1 MKKFISII
9 LCFTLTLL
17 TAACSKTTESPEDLN
32 TQYTQLISK
41 YEADY
46 GTITKD
52 RRSFCLNDAL
62 GGVSY
67 IELIDFDNN
76 GSDELLII
84 FDQNTKQNNLNGA
97 LTCHIYAEVDGKA
110 TFVYEQNLAIADI
123 RTTVANTIGCDFKG
137 RTLCLTS
144 DNGKTGIID
153 VRMHT
158 IELEHYP
165 LKIKDSSKSEPI
177 TTYNHSFLEYTYL
190 SFNGTDFVADTTIA
204 IEKGSPSSNL
214 FLLNGETCS
223 EYTFNENKTPV
234 TKYIEASTHLFDKA
248 LKQIDST
255 KAALGMEPTVLSEYT
270 PQVLKPQLT
279 QKEIYSKYSNILK
292 DYKDKYGEI
301 TPPEVENAPIT
312 CDGVAYTDL
321 IDFNND
327 GFKEFLIVYGTL
339 NKKDT
344 HHYSPEEHIFICEIF
359 GTQAT
364 EVVNLVKL
372 NLPVNDYRGL
382 MGKTLWLAEQNGKT
396 YLCNYMNYT
405 LHMPEEGLSDF
416 TNVDDKYHQFFTA
429 DCYFAYN
436 GEKFVLENK
445 FIWQGERDD
454 MITMVNDKRCSLEEF
469 HKYQHNLDA
478 ITKKIDIYSD
488 YNSLM
493 THNAEIEKELNK

>member
-1 MKKFISII
+1 M
-9 LCFTLTLL
+9 L

-32 TQYTQLISK
+32 TQYTQLIRK

-76 GSDELLII
+76 STDELLII
-84 FDQNTKQNNLNGA
+84 FDQNTKQNNLYGA

-270 PQVLKPQLT
+270 PQVLQ
-279 QKEIYSKYSNILK
+279 
-292 DYKDKYGEI
+292 
-301 TPPEVENAPIT
+301 
-312 CDGVAYTDL
+312 
-321 IDFNND
+321 
-327 GFKEFLIVYGTL
+327 
-339 NKKDT
+339 
-344 HHYSPEEHIFICEIF
+344 
-359 GTQAT
+359 
-364 EVVNLVKL
+364 
-372 NLPVNDYRGL
+372 LPVREAGSCRL
-382 MGKTLWLAEQNGKT
+382 
-396 YLCNYMNYT
+396 
-405 LHMPEEGLSDF
+405 
-416 TNVDDKYHQFFTA
+416 
-429 DCYFAYN
+429 
-436 GEKFVLENK
+436 
-445 FIWQGERDD
+445 
-454 MITMVNDKRCSLEEF
+454 
-469 HKYQHNLDA
+469 
-478 ITKKIDIYSD
+478 
-488 YNSLM
+488 
-493 THNAEIEKELNK
+493 